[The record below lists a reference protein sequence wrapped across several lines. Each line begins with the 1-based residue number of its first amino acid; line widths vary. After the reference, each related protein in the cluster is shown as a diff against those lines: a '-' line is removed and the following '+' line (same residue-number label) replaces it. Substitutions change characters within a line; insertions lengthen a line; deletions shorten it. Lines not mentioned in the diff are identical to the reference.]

1 MNHRAPAI
9 WQQHQPGPNHR
20 WGRLSLLSW
29 LLVAVVLSAWAG
41 LASASP
47 AHAHNILRTTSP
59 ADHATIGSLPEQV
72 VLTFD
77 QPCLAIGTEVQV
89 NGPNGPA
96 NTGPPRLIDTE
107 VRQPLSGGP
116 AGDYTVLWRA
126 TSADGH
132 PVSGTFTFTTL
143 KPATYK
149 VTTTTNAAPSS
160 APPAEPGNST
170 APLIVVALGLTT
182 VAAAAV
188 GYRRQR
194 TRRA

>member
-1 MNHRAPAI
+1 MATAI
-9 WQQHQPGPNHR
+9 WQQHQPGRNHR
-20 WGRLSLLSW
+20 WGWLSLLSW
-29 LLVAVVLSAWAG
+29 LLVAVVVSAWAG
-41 LASASP
+41 LPSASP
-47 AHAHNILRTTSP
+47 AHAHSILRTTSP

-107 VRQPLSGGP
+107 VRQPLNGGP
-116 AGDYTVLWRA
+116 AGDYTVLWRV

-132 PVSGTFTFTTL
+132 PVSGTFTFTTRE
-143 KPATYK
+143 PYK
-149 VTTTTNAAPSS
+149 VTPTTNAAAPPS

-182 VAAAAV
+182 AAAAAV
-188 GYRRQR
+188 GYRRRR